1 MAQTQIHVPPG
12 FDDLP
17 KIDQVRYLQ
26 ELWDRIANCPGEV
39 PAPDSHLDLAEA
51 RLRRHRDDP
60 SASTAAIEVLDR
72 LSRRSE

>member
-26 ELWDRIANCPGEV
+26 ELWDRIADCPV
-39 PAPDSHLDLAEA
+39 RSRPPIAPL
-51 RLRRHRDDP
+51 
-60 SASTAAIEVLDR
+60 I
-72 LSRRSE
+72 